1 MASVRLL
8 PPFNYETLEGN
19 QIRVLTLLPG
29 PESDP
34 ICCEF
39 HIVSRIAAASSF
51 SALSYCWGSEPRILE
66 TIVISRVVIDDGVV
80 GNKVVSSSCDRRLP
94 VWPNLYHALVAL
106 RRASQEPQRLWIDAV
121 CINQSCL
128 LEKKNQIR
136 HMSQIYISALNV
148 IIWLGEAGGES
159 DFVMDSISNGSVNNF
174 TTQRFMLGTIA
185 IFARP
190 WFQRT
195 WIVQEFVLNQA
206 APLIAC
212 GCKRMITWEDFKR
225 AYIAA
230 FPFGQLGPSSLT
242 QSLRN

>member
-1 MASVRLL
+1 MAGVRLL
-8 PPFNYETLEGN
+8 PPFNYETLEEN

-51 SALSYCWGSEPRILE
+51 SALSYYWGSVPRVLK
-66 TIVISRVVIDDGVV
+66 TIVISKVVIDDGVV
-80 GNKVVSSSCDRRLP
+80 GSKVVSGDRRLP

-106 RRASQEPQRLWIDAV
+106 RRASQEPQRLWVDAV

-148 IIWLGEAGGES
+148 IIWLGEAGGDS
-159 DFVMDSISNGSVNNF
+159 DFVMDSISNDSVNNF
-174 TTQRFMLGTIA
+174 TTQRFMLGMIA

-195 WIVQEFVLNQA
+195 LIVQEFVLNRA

-212 GCKRMITWEDFKR
+212 GCKRLITWEDFKR
-225 AYIAA
+225 AYMAA
-230 FPFGQLGPSSLT
+230 FPLGQLGPSSRI